1 MISVQFL
8 LPQLFSIRN
17 NVNITV
23 FVLPVSLLHI
33 VAFMVLFPLYFAV
46 STGIFHIFI
55 SPMSFESSHPSINC
69 FPFFLILWLH
79 SVCIA
84 TCLRSTYG
92 SCTDCITIILLVTGK
107 WFEPRSYIPTWN
119 SIIRVKG
126 FLRRTLGSN

>member
-1 MISVQFL
+1 MISVQFW
-8 LPQLFSIRN
+8 LPQLS
-17 NVNITV
+17 V
-23 FVLPVSLLHI
+23 FVTMLVLLSLFACFVI
-33 VAFMVLFPLYFAV
+33 TYVAFMVLFLLYFAV

-55 SPMSFESSHPSINC
+55 SPISFESSHPSINR

-84 TCLRSTYG
+84 MSLRSTYG
-92 SCTDCITIILLVTGK
+92 SCTGCITVTLLIKRK
-107 WFEPRSYIPTWN
+107 WFEPRSYIPRWN